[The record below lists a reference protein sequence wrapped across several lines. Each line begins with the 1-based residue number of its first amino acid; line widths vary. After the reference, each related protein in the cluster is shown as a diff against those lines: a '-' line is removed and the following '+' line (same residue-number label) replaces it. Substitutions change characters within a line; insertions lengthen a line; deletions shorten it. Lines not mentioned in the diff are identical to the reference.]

1 MNRDFPNLVEADF
14 DTLTPPEVETFNR
27 YLVRQ
32 LGEAQLELRKY
43 QLELGQTESDLEIE
57 MARSRLYYG
66 TVSKDVSGKNYTEQD
81 KKDQALVDNAI
92 LAGEFA
98 KLKTLV
104 EIVKGRINVLKTQSE
119 LVRSMGVS
127 VRTFIEN
134 ERSSN

>member
-57 MARSRLYYG
+57 MARSRLHYG